1 MSRLRR
7 RRVLLASAAGLGAVL
22 AGCSSGP
29 SDSDSTDNPAESD
42 DGFRAVRT
50 EGMVL
55 VVELGATTA
64 DSVSVVAPDGTS
76 FAEEPV
82 QAGVSKVEIPLG
94 TSYEPGEFRVLGVAD
109 SETVAEA
116 RIEIRLELEI
126 VEVGVGA
133 NHLDRMPSEL
143 GSTAE
148 QEALV
153 RVRNTGTGPQQIT
166 QLAFLGQVPN
176 PEPTPSDPEESGIF
190 NQSEGRGSAASV
202 SLPVGEEVTLF
213 SSSLPFSFEGDGV
226 DCRPEP
232 MDAEFTVAITGDVG
246 PETLTQVYTISY
258 TASETYD
265 GCSVTIPTEDS

>member
-82 QAGVSKVEIPLG
+82 QAGVSTVEIPLDM
-94 TSYEPGEFRVLGVAD
+94 SYEPGEFRVLGVAD

-116 RIEIRLELEI
+116 RIDIRPELEI

-133 NHLDRMPSEL
+133 NHLDRMPEDL
-143 GSTAE
+143 NFREE
-148 QEALV
+148 QALV
-153 RVRNTGTGPQQIT
+153 SVRNTGSGPDSLKALSIV
-166 QLAFLGQVPN
+166 GDVPN
-176 PEPTPSDPEESGIF
+176 PTDEQSGDDRTGMFDPSDEYGGAESIAVPSGETVTVYSTTYPFLISDSGF
-190 NQSEGRGSAASV
+190 TCSESAQTGTVEVVFQTELSKTALRSVYSIEYSGSDT
-202 SLPVGEEVTLF
+202 P
-213 SSSLPFSFEGDGV
+213 
-226 DCRPEP
+226 
-232 MDAEFTVAITGDVG
+232 
-246 PETLTQVYTISY
+246 
-258 TASETYD
+258 D
-265 GCSVTIPTEDS
+265 GCIPTVLDEVG